1 MGHGDVHSNFADSK
15 PNQAAVITKVNP
27 TPSPSKMSAK
37 EIRMKSCRYHANDL
51 KMFMICLL
59 GYLYCTSPCCKPY
72 SWPQCKPAHNALE
85 TPTRTPETTSLPQH
99 VPLGCHTKRRVQSG
113 GSTERCA
120 YLVDEEYLVTAFVP
134 SETAC
139 LASSPGRISRTLVY
153 S

>member
-1 MGHGDVHSNFADSK
+1 MGHGDVHSKFAHSK

-85 TPTRTPETTSLPQH
+85 TPDQNT
-99 VPLGCHTKRRVQSG
+99 GN
-113 GSTERCA
+113 
-120 YLVDEEYLVTAFVP
+120 D
-134 SETAC
+134 
-139 LASSPGRISRTLVY
+139 LASSACTPRVSYQKASAKWRLNEKMCLFG
-153 S
+153 